1 MTTTTTP
8 PSASSSTPASRRFLV
23 APLLVVRPSS
33 SSSPRPPLPLPPSS
47 TVWQAVEQG
56 VVCTYVLTCAFGL
69 ATASRCHEVVVLWTY
84 VLVSV
89 FFYLALRATEARF
102 HEDVRNASHA
112 VTLSCLLLV
121 LSLHAAMGTWGVLEL
136 FKFSDEAAASLSN
149 ESLLLVDEGDV
160 VVVDACAH
168 ESLRKSYLHV
178 AAMISAAIQTSS
190 SFVLAVLLF
199 LHSLRPCS
207 S

>member
-23 APLLVVRPSS
+23 APLLAVRP
-33 SSSPRPPLPLPPSS
+33 SSPRPPLPLPPSS
-47 TVWQAVEQG
+47 AVWQAVEQG

-89 FFYLALRATEARF
+89 FFYLALRAVEARF

-149 ESLLLVDEGDV
+149 DDEGDV
-160 VVVDACAH
+160 VIVDACAH

-199 LHSLRPCS
+199 LRFLLPCS